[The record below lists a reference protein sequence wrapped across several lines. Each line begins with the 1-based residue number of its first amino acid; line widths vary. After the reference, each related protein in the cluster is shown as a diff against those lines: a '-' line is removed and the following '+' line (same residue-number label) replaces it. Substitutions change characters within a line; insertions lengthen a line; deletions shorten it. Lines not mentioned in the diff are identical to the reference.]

1 MKQDYI
7 YLEHILEN
15 IKKIEDSVKGV
26 SKLKFD
32 KDSLLI
38 DGTLRRLE
46 IVGEAVKNIS
56 EEIRNKYPNIEWRKI
71 AGMRDILIHSYFKVD
86 LDLVWGILN
95 DNIPKLKK
103 FILEILK
110 DLKEK

>member
-86 LDLVWGILN
+86 LDLVWEIIKKELPRLKSNILQISN
-95 DNIPKLKK
+95 NKG
-103 FILEILK
+103 
-110 DLKEK
+110 